1 MKYIILSLV
10 VFLSVTS
17 NIWGATV
24 NPGDFNVYSLGDIGL
39 NSHYYGSDFQ
49 GVTGAA
55 GNAYFSGFTLTG
67 LEKADGYVL
76 FTGGSTTLNG
86 GDFLGSIDVGG
97 NVTLQSFSVAG
108 DVRSGGTVSA
118 GGGTISGS
126 VTQGASA
133 TLVDHAAM
141 SQYFLDTSA
150 AVAAMSDTGAITN
163 NWGGLSYTASSGVN
177 VLTIDAD
184 SLKNAWGF
192 TLTGPADAIVYIN
205 VTGTNVTMD
214 WLDWAFVGGVGAD
227 DVLLNYNQAETF
239 TLNQGGTTN
248 ILAPNADLTYTSGVF
263 SGSIVAG
270 NLYGNGQVNLGGFS
284 HYDPVPEP
292 ATMVLL
298 ASGAI
303 FVIRRRGRF
312 LIRR

>member
-1 MKYIILSLV
+1 MKFIRNIAI
-10 VFLSVTS
+10 FLGLLLVTS
-17 NIWGATV
+17 ASQAATV
-24 NPGDFNVYSLGDIGL
+24 DPGDFNVYSLGDIGMA
-39 NSHYYGSDFQ
+39 SHVYGSDFQ

-55 GNAYFSGFTLTG
+55 GDVYFGGFTLTG
-67 LEKADGYVL
+67 LNKVDGYVL
-76 FTGGSTTLNG
+76 FTGGSASLNG

-118 GGGTISGS
+118 NGGTISGS
-126 VTQGASA
+126 VTQGASP

-141 SQYFLDTSA
+141 SRYFLDTSA
-150 AVAAMSDTGAITN
+150 AIAAMSNTGTITN

-177 VLTIDAD
+177 VLTIDAN

-192 TLTGPADAIVYIN
+192 TLTGPSDAVVYIN
-205 VTGTNVTMD
+205 VTGTDVTMD
-214 WLDWAFVGGVGAD
+214 WLDWAFAGGVGAD
-227 DVLLNYNQAETF
+227 DVLLNYNQAQTF

-248 ILAPNADLTYTSGVF
+248 ILAPNADMTYTSGVF

-284 HYDPVPEP
+284 HYDPIPEP
-292 ATMVLL
+292 ATMSLL
-298 ASGAI
+298 ALGGIAI
-303 FVIRRRGRF
+303 FARKRNLR
-312 LIRR
+312 